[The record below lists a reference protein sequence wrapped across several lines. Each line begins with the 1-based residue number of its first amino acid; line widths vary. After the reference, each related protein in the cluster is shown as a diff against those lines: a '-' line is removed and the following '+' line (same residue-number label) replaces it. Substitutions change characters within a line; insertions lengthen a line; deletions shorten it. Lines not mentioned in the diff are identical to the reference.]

1 MEVIVMVYVLFAV
14 TIISMMVCHYIAKK
28 RGLKPMH
35 WVIIAAI
42 IGPLAI
48 PLALLVKSKSK

>member
-1 MEVIVMVYVLFAV
+1 MAYVLFAV